1 MHSIRLVSGLA
12 LILACAPARKEPEP
26 AIPKPN
32 IDPGRVN
39 RPQAALPAPTPPADS
54 VQRLVPPQAA
64 YAHGWMP
71 LASTGV
77 DRFLR
82 AHPTYDGR
90 GVLIAILD
98 TGIDPGVPGLN
109 TTTTGDP
116 KIPDL
121 RDFSDEGA
129 VSLQPVAP
137 SGDSVAIAGHRL
149 GGFGRIRALNTTG
162 PYYAGTIS
170 EIPLGQPPASDV
182 NGNGTVGDTL
192 PIVVTRASDGWV
204 LFADTDGD
212 GSLAGERPVHDYLLG
227 RETFGWAPRGR
238 TPKLTIAANLSDS
251 AGTPRLDLVFDTFGH
266 GTHVSGIAAA
276 HDLYGVPGFDGVAP
290 GAQLLGL
297 KIAKG
302 AQGGIT
308 TTGSILRAMDYAVR
322 FAATRRLPLV
332 INLSFGV
339 GNEIE
344 GEARIDHLIDSVL
357 TAHPDLVCTI
367 SAGNDGPG
375 LSTVGFPG
383 SANLAISLGAT
394 LPSSFLPSGP
404 SGERPADQ
412 LAYFSSRG
420 GELAKPDL
428 VTPGVAYSSVPRWN
442 AGDEV
447 EQGTSMAAPHAAGL
461 AALLISALA
470 QEKRPVEARAIKQAL
485 MVTAQPTREG
495 AFVDQGTGLA
505 NVAAAFQWLDSR
517 REIPDVQVRV
527 SHPGGATSGALEHA
541 VPSGVDTTQVFE
553 LVRPSDAPPAT
564 YTLRSDA
571 VWLTAP
577 HEVTLRGPLT
587 RVTVHYAR
595 KPLAGPGAYV
605 GTISGWSQDTL
616 AGPIFRLVSTV
627 EVVAP
632 LTDGRA
638 ALRSAVRVTPG
649 ATLRTFFEVDSA
661 RPFVLSVSTG
671 APGEKALAFLHE
683 PDGMPYRDQG
693 ARTAGS
699 GPQAAEYQADARD
712 VVRGA
717 YEAVLV
723 APPNQAVTASLSLL
737 QSPVTL
743 RGLTHPDGFTASVRN
758 VSAKPVTA
766 EVGLHVGGAERMAQI
781 HARNSEPQRIAFVAP
796 AGATGV
802 VVDVTMDRAQ
812 WGRFTD
818 FGLSVF
824 DSVGRQLG
832 KQPLNYAF
840 GRLQVELPA
849 NHGDM
854 PLTVGLFPGF
864 ADPAGDQ
871 SWSAQTSIRLYGDS
885 ATAVPPTA
893 AGVSSAITI
902 APGKS
907 GTVSFS
913 QPVIPWRLSEG
924 FFPLGVLVARID
936 GQVWTRELGFFP
948 SEGAASR

>member
-1 MHSIRLVSGLA
+1 MQSIRFVSGLA
-12 LILACAPARKEPEP
+12 LVLACAPARKEPEP

-39 RPQAALPAPTPPADS
+39 RPQAALPPPTPREDT
-54 VQRLVPPQAA
+54 VQRIAPPQTA
-64 YAHGWMP
+64 YVHGWMP

-82 AHPTYDGR
+82 AHSSYDGR

-98 TGIDPGVPGLN
+98 TGIDPGIPGLS

-116 KIPDL
+116 KILDL

-129 VSLQPVAP
+129 VPLQPVAP
-137 SGDSVAIAGHRL
+137 TGDSVEIAGHRV
-149 GGFGRIRALNTTG
+149 GGFGRVKALNTAG
-162 PYYAGTIS
+162 PYYAGSIA
-170 EIPLGQPPASDV
+170 EIPLGQPPASDL

-192 PIVVTRASDGWV
+192 PILVTRASDGWV

-212 GSLAGERPVHDYLLG
+212 GSLVGERPIHDYLSG
-227 RETFGWAPRGR
+227 RESFGWAPRGR

-251 AGTPRLDLVFDTFGH
+251 ASAPRLDLVFDTFGH
-266 GTHVSGIAAA
+266 GSHVSGIAAA

-308 TTGSILRAMDYAVR
+308 TTGSILRALDYSIR
-322 FAATRRLPLV
+322 FAAARRLPLV

-344 GEARIDHLIDSVL
+344 GEARIDQLVDSVL
-357 TAHPDLVCTI
+357 TAHPDVVCTI

-383 SANLAISLGAT
+383 SANLAISVGAT

-404 SGERPADQ
+404 TGERPADQ

-461 AALLISALA
+461 AALLVSALT

-485 MVTAQPTREG
+485 MVTAQPTRQG
-495 AFVDQGTGLA
+495 AFVDQGTGLP
-505 NVAAAFQWLDSR
+505 NVEAAFQWLDPR
-517 REIPDVQVRV
+517 RSLPDVQVRV
-527 SHPGGATSGALEHA
+527 PHRTGATTGALEHA
-541 VPSGVDTTQVFE
+541 VASHGDTTQTFE
-553 LVRPSDAPPAT
+553 LVRPSDAPAAT

-571 VWLTAP
+571 AWLTAP
-577 HEVTLRGPLT
+577 PQVTLRGPLT
-587 RVTVHYAR
+587 RVTVHYTR
-595 KPLAGPGAYV
+595 KPLASPGAYV
-605 GTISGWSQDTL
+605 GTISGWSEDTL
-616 AGPIFRLVSTV
+616 AGPIFRLVNTV
-627 EVVAP
+627 EVPAP
-632 LTDGRA
+632 LADGRTE
-638 ALRSAVRVTPG
+638 LRSAVRLSPG
-649 ATLRTFFEVDSA
+649 AALRTFFEADSA
-661 RPFVLSVSTG
+661 RPFVLTASTG
-671 APGEKALAFLHE
+671 SPGEKVLAFLHE
-683 PDGMPYRDQG
+683 PHGMPYRDQ
-693 ARTAGS
+693 ASRAAGS
-699 GPQAAEYQADARD
+699 GAQAAEYQADGRD

-723 APPNQAVTASLSLL
+723 APPPQAVAVTLSLL
-737 QSPVTL
+737 QSPVAL
-743 RGLTHPDGFTASVRN
+743 RAITHQDGVTASVSN
-758 VSAKPVTA
+758 LSAKPVTA
-766 EVGLHVGGAERMAQI
+766 EVGLHVGGAERVVQI
-781 HARNSEPQRIAFVAP
+781 RARNSEPQRIQFVAP
-796 AGATGV
+796 AAATGV
-802 VVDVTMDRAQ
+802 VVDVTMERAQ

-854 PLTVGLFPGF
+854 PLSVGLFPGF

-871 SWSAQTSIRLYGDS
+871 SWRARASIRLYGDS
-885 ATAVPPTA
+885 ATAVAPTA
-893 AGVSSAITI
+893 GASPAITI

-907 GTVSFS
+907 GTVSFL
-913 QPVIPWRLSEG
+913 QPVIPWHLSEG

-936 GQVWTRELGFFP
+936 GQVWTRETGFIP
-948 SEGAASR
+948 SDAAASR

>member
-1 MHSIRLVSGLA
+1 MHSFRLVSGLA
-12 LILACAPARKEPEP
+12 LVLACAPARKEPEP

-39 RPQAALPAPTPPADS
+39 RPQAALPPPTPQEDT
-54 VQRLVPPQAA
+54 VQRVVPPQAA
-64 YAHGWMP
+64 YVHGWMA

-77 DRFLR
+77 DRFLH
-82 AHPTYDGR
+82 AHPSYDGR

-98 TGIDPGVPGLN
+98 TGIDPGIPGLT

-116 KIPDL
+116 KILDL
-121 RDFSDEGA
+121 RDFSSEGA
-129 VSLQPVAP
+129 IPLQPVAP
-137 SGDSVAIAGHRL
+137 AGDSVEVAGHRL
-149 GGFGRIRALNTTG
+149 GGFGRIKALNTAG
-162 PYYAGTIS
+162 PYYAGMIT
-170 EIPLGQPPASDV
+170 EIPLGQPPASDL

-192 PIVVTRASDGWV
+192 PILVTRASDGWV

-212 GSLAGERPVHDYLLG
+212 RTFAGERPVHDYLFG
-227 RETFGWAPRGR
+227 RESFGWAARGR

-251 AGTPRLDLVFDTFGH
+251 AGVPRLGLVFDIFGH
-266 GTHVSGIAAA
+266 GTHVAGIAAA

-322 FAATRRLPLV
+322 FAAARHLPLV
-332 INLSFGV
+332 VNLSFGV

-357 TAHPDLVCTI
+357 TAHPDLVCAI

-383 SANLAISLGAT
+383 SAGLAISVGAT

-404 SGERPADQ
+404 SGERSADQ

-442 AGDEV
+442 AGNEV

-461 AALLISALA
+461 VALLVSALS
-470 QEKRPVEARAIKQAL
+470 QEKRLVEARAIKQAL
-485 MVTAQPTREG
+485 MVTAQPTRQG
-495 AFVDQGTGLA
+495 AFVDQGTGLP
-505 NVAAAFQWLDSR
+505 NIDAAFQWLDPR
-517 REIPDVQVRV
+517 RSLPDVQVRV
-527 SHPGGATSGALEHA
+527 PHPTGATSGALEHA
-541 VPSGVDTTQVFE
+541 VTSHLDTMQTFE
-553 LVRPSDAPPAT
+553 LVRASDALPAT

-571 VWLTAP
+571 AWLTAP
-577 HEVTLRGPLT
+577 SQVTLRGPLT

-595 KPLAGPGAYV
+595 KPLASPGAYV
-605 GTISGWSQDTL
+605 GTISGWSEDTL
-616 AGPIFRLVSTV
+616 AGPVFRLVNTV
-627 EVVAP
+627 EVPAP
-632 LTDGRA
+632 LTERRTE
-638 ALRSAVRVTPG
+638 LRSAVRLSPG
-649 ATLRTFFEVDSA
+649 GTLRTFFEADSA
-661 RPFVLSVSTG
+661 RPFVLTVSTG
-671 APGEKALAFLHE
+671 DPGEKALAFLHE
-683 PDGMPYRDQG
+683 PDGMPYRDQ
-693 ARTAGS
+693 ASRAAGS
-699 GPQAAEYQADARD
+699 GPQAAEYQADGRD

-723 APPNQAVTASLSLL
+723 APPNRAVTASLSLL

-743 RGLTHPDGFTASVRN
+743 RAVTRQAGVTASVTD

-766 EVGLHVGGAERMAQI
+766 EVGLHVGGAERLLQVR
-781 HARNSEPQRIAFVAP
+781 ARNSEPQRIQFVAP
-796 AGATGV
+796 AAATGV

-818 FGLSVF
+818 FGLSIF
-824 DSVGRQLG
+824 DSLGRQLG

-854 PLTVGLFPGF
+854 PLSVGLFPGF

-871 SWSAQTSIRLYGDS
+871 SWTARVSIRLYGDS
-885 ATAVPPTA
+885 ATAVAPTA
-893 AGVSSAITI
+893 GASPTITI
-902 APGKS
+902 TPGKS
-907 GTVSFS
+907 ATVSFP
-913 QPVIPWRLSEG
+913 QPVLPWRLSEG

-936 GQVWTRELGFFP
+936 GQVWTREAGFIP
-948 SEGAASR
+948 SDAAASR